1 MKNIDKIVKHYHR
14 AMGSELLKVNVP
26 EWEMDIYF
34 KKSYPFED
42 EAKIVDL
49 QTQGKL
55 VEALVMSLVV
65 KARDKD
71 GKRLF
76 NDADMM
82 VFMKEADTA
91 VVTRVA
97 SEINNQITKPTIS
110 ELTKE

>member
-1 MKNIDKIVKHYHR
+1 MKNIDKITKHYHR
-14 AMGSELLKVNVP
+14 AIGGDLMKINVP

-49 QTQGKL
+49 QTQGRL

-76 NDADMM
+76 SDADMM

-97 SEINNQITKPTIS
+97 SEINNQIQKPTIS